1 MMHSHTGCICLAFLH
16 CGFSYV
22 SSNGLPELHTHIGC
36 IYATFFIAFFYFSP
50 LCTFKCI
57 LKLPARKE
65 ALLHWLH
72 FLHLGTA
79 ISSVAILGVCYD
91 DDDATED

>member
-1 MMHSHTGCICLAFLH
+1 M
-16 CGFSYV
+16 

-50 LCTFKCI
+50 LCAFKCI